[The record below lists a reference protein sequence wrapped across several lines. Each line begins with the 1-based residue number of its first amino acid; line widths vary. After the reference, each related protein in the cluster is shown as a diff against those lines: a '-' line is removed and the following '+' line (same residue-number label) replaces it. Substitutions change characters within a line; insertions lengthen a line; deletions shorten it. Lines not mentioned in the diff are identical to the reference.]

1 MSLPK
6 MPSITVQSVFTALVT
21 GVVVGVAWYGI
32 RKGAAAVGGPVQT
45 TVEAVAAV
53 AK

>member
-6 MPSITVQSVFTALVT
+6 VPSITVQSVFTAMVL
-21 GVVVGVAWYGI
+21 GLAAGVAWYGV
-32 RKGAAAVGGPVQT
+32 RKGAAAIGGPVQQA
-45 TVEAVAAV
+45 VETAAAI